1 MNAITS
7 NCNNC
12 GAPFNPAGSCN
23 HCGTIAVLPRL
34 ITAKAIK
41 LKEFVL
47 TGRMSADQASGVA
60 ETALHNRE
68 ASLINAVTEDAVRE
82 QIEWIDEIIL
92 SSAKKEHYKATFT
105 PMHPLRSNPYMAE
118 KIVKYY
124 RSQGYRTSYQARCKM
139 SIYWP
144 NSKEDKQ
151 NKQAALGTL
160 IIAFLIAI
168 MIELVV

>member
-1 MNAITS
+1 MSTATS

-23 HCGTIAVLPRL
+23 HCGTIAILPRL

-47 TGRMSADQASGVA
+47 TGRMSADQASDVT
-60 ETALHNRE
+60 EIALHNRE
-68 ASLINAVTEDAVRE
+68 AALINAVTEAAVRE

-92 SSAKKEHYKATFT
+92 SSAKKGQYKATFK
-105 PMHPLRSNPYMAE
+105 PMHPLRSNPHMAE

-124 RSQGYRTSYQARCKM
+124 RSQGYGASYQPRCKM
-139 SIYWP
+139 SIYWTD
-144 NSKEDKQ
+144 SKEDKQ
-151 NKQAALGTL
+151 NKQAVFGLL
-160 IIAFLIAI
+160 IIVFLIAI